1 MRKSKYPR
9 LSFEQIEKVI
19 AGDTEA
25 MNTLI
30 TLYMPYINALSN
42 GNTEIEDMVIT
53 KLMSAAIRFNIDY
66 QG

>member
-9 LSFEQIEKVI
+9 LSFERIEKVA

-25 MNTLI
+25 MNALVRF
-30 TLYMPYINALSN
+30 YMPYINALSS
-42 GNTEIEDMVIT
+42 GNTEIEDMVIA
-53 KLMSAAIRFNIDY
+53 KLMSAAMRFNIDY